1 MTITQQYHR
10 KPEPVEAVK
19 ISLENVD
26 EVASWCGGNIFQDVK
41 PSDPTDVRTS
51 VVFPTLMGGV
61 EAPLGFY
68 LVKNAKGA
76 FSKVSAEAFEKEY
89 NVVESPSTEP
99 TEPPVDEET
108 PSDPEIVEE
117 EYVPVV

>member
-19 ISLENVD
+19 ISLENVE
-26 EVASWCGGNIFQDVK
+26 EVASWCGGNVFQDSK
-41 PSDPTDVRTS
+41 PTDPTDIRTA

-76 FSKVSAEAFEKEY
+76 FSKVSASAFEQEY
-89 NVVESPSTEP
+89 NVV
-99 TEPPVDEET
+99 ET
-108 PSDPEIVEE
+108 PSDPEFVEE
-117 EYVPVV
+117 EHVPAV